1 MPNTWLA
8 ELEVCR
14 LNRWSARVY
23 DIAGEHTMS
32 DHEDVIQRISAA
44 LSDRGY
50 DVQTSGTNLPKG
62 SGLAEAIYRPDLIV
76 RSRKSEDIIWLVE
89 VETSHAGKSVVGA
102 VILADICIEEEMRKR
117 RPREKAGIIFIF
129 YRASA
134 NLQLAHK
141 KLDALKRQ
149 RRIRHLEPRALSTSW
164 VTIIV
169 TILVQKQRQDFLNC

>member
-1 MPNTWLA
+1 
-8 ELEVCR
+8 
-14 LNRWSARVY
+14 
-23 DIAGEHTMS
+23 MS
-32 DHEDVIQRISAA
+32 DHEDVLQRISDVF
-44 LSDRGY
+44 SDRGF
-50 DVQTSGTNLPKG
+50 DVQIRGNNLPKG
-62 SGLAEAIYRPDLIV
+62 SRRYEAIYRPDLIA

-117 RPREKAGIIFIF
+117 RQREKAGIMFIF

-149 RRIRHLEPRALSTSW
+149 RRIRHLEPIFILDELSAQKK
-164 VTIIV
+164 
-169 TILVQKQRQDFLNC
+169 ILEFAT